1 MRHPVVFQ
9 VHRAQLVFFCKKS
22 AVHEPGVP
30 RLFRGLKSR
39 LLLEGALR
47 LVWFSGS
54 LYCLQSQRPRNR
66 RSFDCARYTCSA
78 QDDIGGGVE
87 GYGISFRKL
96 LPQSSL
102 RSIHVGFSPSIS
114 ASFFERFQP
123 FSCFSRAIALL
134 GECGVQTIPIDCS
147 CTTLRS
153 PKSFL
158 LYALLHAV
166 PNHWSFPCRARG
178 CGWRPCRYKRRPRAF
193 DCRLVYAGACR

>member
-1 MRHPVVFQ
+1 MAASALPALGPTAVRMVASGDALIPGTKVPGFYLKAFAT
-9 VHRAQLVFFCKKS
+9 RLVFWKFYAAS
-22 AVHEPGVP
+22 NPGSQKRDLGHP
-30 RLFRGLKSR
+30 
-39 LLLEGALR
+39 ALC

-134 GECGVQTIPIDCS
+134 GEVWRSNHTNRLQRYCAAKPEIFPSLCSTTRRSKSLVIPM
-147 CTTLRS
+147 
-153 PKSFL
+153 
-158 LYALLHAV
+158 
-166 PNHWSFPCRARG
+166 
-178 CGWRPCRYKRRPRAF
+178 
-193 DCRLVYAGACR
+193 

>member
-1 MRHPVVFQ
+1 M
-9 VHRAQLVFFCKKS
+9 C
-22 AVHEPGVP
+22 
-30 RLFRGLKSR
+30 
-39 LLLEGALR
+39 

-66 RSFDCARYTCSA
+66 RSFDRARYTCSA

-123 FSCFSRAIALL
+123 FNCFSRAIALL
-134 GECGVQTIPIDCS
+134 GEVWRSNHTNRLQRYCAAKPEIFPSLCS
-147 CTTLRS
+147 TTRRS
-153 PKSFL
+153 KSL
-158 LYALLHAV
+158 V
-166 PNHWSFPCRARG
+166 IPCRARG
-178 CGWRPCRYKRRPRAF
+178 CGWRPRRYKRRPRAF
-193 DCRLVYAGACR
+193 DCRLVYAGAVDRQIGFSVTISQSEVICACKTTP